1 MEFMATEVRL
11 APDSPHH
18 RHAALASPHAPGTLV
33 EVATDPIP
41 PKERLDFWRES
52 VLSRM
57 RSMPAVQDGTA
68 FGGRLRR
75 IVGHGA
81 DLVEHA
87 SEAVHAVRTEAMC
100 RRDGADDISL
110 SLMAECHWAT
120 QENNGAR
127 QISAGMLYLVDYAR
141 PVEVRRSRHRDL
153 SIFLSRKKI
162 HDALGPGF
170 VLPDLLPQRPGLGSV
185 LQTLM
190 AATWREAP
198 RMAADERTAVLKA
211 CTDMALA
218 LLQTSQKTGLEPDSC
233 RFDDSLYRAAWG
245 LIRRHCGDP
254 AFCAERLAA
263 LLECSR
269 ASLYR
274 LFARHGEG
282 VAAAIWTARLETA
295 WQQITV
301 NANAPPAERPSLSV
315 IAQRCGFSDPSTFQ
329 RMFKHRFGVT
339 PREARTPGL

>member
-1 MEFMATEVRL
+1 MANEIRP
-11 APDSPHH
+11 ASDSHPPR
-18 RHAALASPHAPGTLV
+18 RHAALASPHVPGTLV
-33 EVATDPIP
+33 EVSTDPIP
-41 PKERLDFWRES
+41 SGERLDFWRES

-57 RSMPAVQDGTA
+57 RPESDAPDGAA

-110 SLMAECHWAT
+110 SLMVECDWAT
-120 QENNGAR
+120 QENHGAQ

-141 PVEVRRSRHRDL
+141 PVEIRRSRHRDMSL
-153 SIFLSRKKI
+153 IVSRKTI
-162 HDALGPGF
+162 HDTLGPGF
-170 VLPDLLPQRPGLGSV
+170 ALPDQLPQRPGLGSV

-198 RMAADERTAVLKA
+198 RMGIDERTVALKA

-218 LLQTSQKTGLEPDSC
+218 LLQTSQKAGLQADAG

-245 LIRRHCGDP
+245 LVRRHCGDP
-254 AFCAERLAA
+254 AFGAERLAL

-282 VAAAIWTARLETA
+282 VAAAIWSARLEAA
-295 WQQITV
+295 WQQIT
-301 NANAPPAERPSLSV
+301 ATAGAGTERPSLSE
-315 IAQRCGFSDPSTFQ
+315 IALRCGFSDPSTFQ
-329 RMFKHRFGVT
+329 RMFKRRFGLS
-339 PREARTPGL
+339 PREARHQAN

>member
-1 MEFMATEVRL
+1 MADEVS
-11 APDSPHH
+11 PDPETHPHRP
-18 RHAALASPHAPGTLV
+18 RHAALASAHAPGTLL
-33 EVATDPIP
+33 EVGTDSIP
-41 PKERLDFWRES
+41 SRERLDFWRES

-57 RSMPAVQDGTA
+57 RPVPGAPGGAA

-75 IVGHGA
+75 IVGQGA

-110 SLMAECHWAT
+110 SLMAECQWAT
-120 QENNGAR
+120 HENHGTQ
-127 QISAGMLYLVDYAR
+127 QIAAGTLYLVDYAR

-170 VLPDLLPQRPGLGSV
+170 VMPTELPQAPGLGSV
-185 LQTLM
+185 LQTLV

-198 RMAADERTAVLKA
+198 RMAAGERAVVLQA

-218 LLQTSQKTGLEPDSC
+218 LLQTSQKAGLEPDSR

-245 LIRRHCGDP
+245 LVRRHCGDP

-282 VAAAIWTARLETA
+282 VAAAIWTTRLEAA
-295 WQQITV
+295 WQQVIGD
-301 NANAPPAERPSLSV
+301 AGADPARRPSLSEV
-315 IAQRCGFSDPSTFQ
+315 AQRCGFSDPSTFQ
-329 RMFKHRFGVT
+329 RMFKRRFGVT
-339 PREARTPGL
+339 PREARMQGH